1 MTEYKDVADYYFI
14 ADIFCHKCDYLA
26 VKIANELTKADKE
39 DEQSFF
45 IVRKFSYVSR
55 TKNAKVKFVEY
66 LTKFVNNL
74 LTVQRL

>member
-1 MTEYKDVADYYFI
+1 MQKEIHIVGRGMQKQVKKYNNEGVSPLFI
-14 ADIFCHKCDYLA
+14 GL
-26 VKIANELTKADKE
+26 
-39 DEQSFF
+39 
-45 IVRKFSYVSR
+45 KFSYVSR